1 MLRQEAEE
9 GSYSR
14 ATTPLG
20 STAPEQSL
28 TASTDRAGLAHLLET
43 RPHFSRRA
51 REQTTE
57 LARELQLSQR
67 AGAERES
74 RGVISGGGA
83 GGGAGGAGGGGAGG
97 AAGGAAD
104 GIIGALEPLD
114 LKLLAPDLFPNGSTF
129 TAENG
134 TLCSDP

>member
-1 MLRQEAEE
+1 MLRQEAED

-83 GGGAGGAGGGGAGG
+83 GGGG
-97 AAGGAAD
+97 AAGGAAAD

-114 LKLLAPDLFPNGSTF
+114 LKRLAPDLFPNGSTF

>member
-28 TASTDRAGLAHLLET
+28 TASTDRAGLAHLLEK

-51 REQTTE
+51 REQITE
-57 LARELQLSQR
+57 LVRELQLSQR

-83 GGGAGGAGGGGAGG
+83 GGGGAAGGGAG
-97 AAGGAAD
+97 D